1 MSLLETDRLIV
12 RRWAPD
18 DLDPYAAM
26 CALPDVMRYIG
37 DGSVQSRAQ
46 CAGSIARFNGEND
59 AGGFGLM
66 ALELKQGNQF
76 IGFCGLAVPNFLP
89 EILPAVEIGWRL
101 DPAFWGKGLATEAAR
116 AVMAHGFET
125 MGLERIV
132 SVCQI
137 GNVAS
142 SKIMK
147 KLGMAL
153 DRQTVTPDGGT
164 DVYVY
169 AISRAAHD
177 LSRT

>member
-1 MSLLETDRLIV
+1 MPLLETDRLIV
-12 RRWAPD
+12 RRWVAD

-37 DGSVQSRAQ
+37 DGSVRTRAE
-46 CAGSIARFNGEND
+46 CADNITHFNGEND

-76 IGFCGLAVPNFLP
+76 IGFCGLAVPGFLP

-101 DPAFWGKGLATEAAR
+101 DPAFWGKGLASEAAQ
-116 AVMAHGFET
+116 AVLAHGFEA
-125 MGLERIV
+125 MGLDQIV

-137 GNVAS
+137 DNDAS
-142 SKIMK
+142 SNIMR

-153 DRQTVTPDGGT
+153 DRQTVTPDRGT

-169 AISRAAHD
+169 AISRAAHY